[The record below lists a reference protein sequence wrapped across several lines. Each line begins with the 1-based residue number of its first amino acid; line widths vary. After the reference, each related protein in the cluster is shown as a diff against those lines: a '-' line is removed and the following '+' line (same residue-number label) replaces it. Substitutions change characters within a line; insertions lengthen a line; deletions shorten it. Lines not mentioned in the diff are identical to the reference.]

1 MELPISASDPVV
13 SAAHLDCI
21 AKVVYSA
28 QKVLDIIFSL
38 HFREDGPSLISHLP
52 IVFIA
57 RALYAWV
64 TLMRVAAIGSS
75 VYDEEAVRVTEYLEK
90 LMQVLDESAE
100 IAHYHTAMSTAT
112 SPVTDTD
119 VEFSWILRILRRGF
133 KHKKGMASIP
143 RPESFTAMGNQSIR
157 TLGSRTRDTP
167 PASRVPTTLPPL
179 EPEFP
184 TEMEFPPQENAT
196 SGTAGDFSMG
206 EEFDWDTAIQN
217 VGNFFNNFGGFTSSF
232 MEEQQFDWS

>member
-1 MELPISASDPVV
+1 MEVPVSASDPLV
-13 SAAHLDCI
+13 SVAHLDCI

-38 HFREDGPSLISHLP
+38 HFREDGPSLISYLP

-90 LMQVLDESAE
+90 LMRVLDESAE

-112 SPVTDTD
+112 SPVTDAD
-119 VEFSWILRILRRGF
+119 VEFSWVLRILRRGF
-133 KHKKGMASIP
+133 KHKKGMPPIP
-143 RPESFTAMGNQSIR
+143 GPEAFTVTGYQSIR
-157 TLGSRTRDTP
+157 TLRPGPRDTP
-167 PASRVPTTLPPL
+167 PASGVPSLRPL

-184 TEMEFPPQENAT
+184 TEMDFPHQQNAT
-196 SGTAGDFSMG
+196 SGTTGDLSRDD
-206 EEFDWDTAIQN
+206 EFDWDTAIQN
-217 VGNFFNNFGGFTSSF
+217 VGNFFNSFGGFTGSF